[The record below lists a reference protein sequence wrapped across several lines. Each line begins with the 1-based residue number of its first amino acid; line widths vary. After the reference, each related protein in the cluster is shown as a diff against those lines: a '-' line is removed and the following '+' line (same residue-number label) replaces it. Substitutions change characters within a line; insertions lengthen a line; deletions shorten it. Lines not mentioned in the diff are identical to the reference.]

1 MTPVAIWFKDG
12 FKFVPVDCSRDC
24 HLAARRELFA
34 FLWGQPQ
41 NRPVFECEE
50 GCVEMD
56 GRDWL
61 CHVFTITNNSSENRP
76 LNPCWYGG
84 DKSQRRVTLVQTLV
98 DDRLFGRKVR

>member
-24 HLAARRELFA
+24 HLAARRKLFA

-61 CHVFTITNNSSENRP
+61 CHVFTITNNVLPEADCSMRYSSVY
-76 LNPCWYGG
+76 LAT
-84 DKSQRRVTLVQTLV
+84 S
-98 DDRLFGRKVR
+98 